1 MDLLP
6 QLQAKGASL
15 GKRCSQSLR
24 SLNKA
29 SQHYREEVSQQ
40 SGKKIALPSARDE
53 VREDL

>member
-15 GKRCSQSLR
+15 GKRCSQPLR